1 MKFLRDKKLRQLG
14 ALALLLAL
22 LVFIA
27 QYFMLGYKMQ
37 RLEESQL
44 KIEYTQFAELHN
56 QKISL
61 QVQQF
66 LNGNETLGPAII
78 AQIDKQE
85 HLLKTLSGGGR
96 TELRDQFLQPLTRLP
111 LITYS
116 GLQEDWNNYR
126 HAVYL
131 LVTGGEVK
139 EEAPKDSVVLTSQDA
154 VARLVKTSPAA
165 ARIHYEGLS
174 LTLDDWYEKLKVDL
188 FEEVDARELSLSR
201 WKLSFLLIDGLL
213 LFGIF
218 YLFNTQVLRPLS
230 VLESN
235 TKQHIQTKDLPPHEV
250 GMLAESINET
260 LENLKDATDFVVAIG
275 KGDLSICYK
284 ESLDSNYTKGRNK
297 LADSLIEMQSRLK
310 ELNEE
315 EKKRQWANDGLA
327 RFVEIL
333 RSSNDDIRVLGDR
346 IISAL
351 IHYTGSNQGALYIL
365 NDEDNANIHLE
376 LISVFAWDV
385 KKIEQQRIKPGQ
397 GILGQT
403 FLEKETTYLTQ
414 LPEEYVRI
422 TSGLGGA
429 NPKSLLI
436 VPLKVDKDVYG
447 LVELA
452 SFNDYQAHEIAF
464 VEKLGETIASTLAS
478 VKSTQKNKVLIEQ
491 FQQQTEEMRAQE
503 EEMRQ
508 NMEELQATQE
518 EVVRKE
524 KTYVE
529 RIRELETLVNEKV
542 DKGDIAR
549 LQELFA
555 LKEKEYELKIEQLN
569 NELAKRGDNA
579 NDWNVAE
586 ELHRTLRVQL
596 EALRITQKELDLKYK
611 G

>member
-1 MKFLRDKKLRQLG
+1 MKFLRDKKLRQVG
-14 ALALLLAL
+14 ALVLLLTL

-27 QYFMLGYKMQ
+27 QYFVLGYQMQ
-37 RLEESQL
+37 RLEEAQL

-66 LNGNETLGPAII
+66 LNGNETIGASII
-78 AQIDKQE
+78 AQIDKHE
-85 HLLKTLSGGGR
+85 HLLKTLSQGGR

-111 LITYS
+111 LITFS
-116 GLQEDWNNYR
+116 GLKEDWSNYR

-131 LVTGGEVK
+131 LISGAEAQ
-139 EEAPKDSVVLTSQDA
+139 EENPKDSVILTSQDA
-154 VARLVKTSPAA
+154 IAKLVKTSAA
-165 ARIHYEGLS
+165 AAKVHYEGLS
-174 LTLDDWYEKLKVDL
+174 LTMDNWYERLKVDL
-188 FEEVDARELSLSR
+188 FEEVDTRELSLSR
-201 WKLSFLLIDGLL
+201 WKVAFLLIDGLL
-213 LFGIF
+213 LVGIF
-218 YLFNTQVLRPLS
+218 YLFNTQVLQPLS
-230 VLESN
+230 ELEKN
-235 TKQHIQTKDLPPHEV
+235 TKLHIQTTGLPPHEV
-250 GMLAESINET
+250 GTLAESINET

-275 KGDLSICYK
+275 KGELSINYK
-284 ESLDSNYTKGRNK
+284 ESLDINYTKGRNK
-297 LADSLIEMQSRLK
+297 LADSLIEMQSKLK
-310 ELNEE
+310 ELNDE
-315 EKKRQWANDGLA
+315 EKKRQWANEGLA

-333 RSSNDDIRVLGDR
+333 RTSNDDIKVLGDK

-365 NDEDNANIHLE
+365 NDEDINHHYLE
-376 LISVFAWDV
+376 LISLFAWDV

-403 FLEKETTYLTQ
+403 FLEKETTYLTH

-452 SFNDYQAHEIAF
+452 SFNEYQSHEIAF

-478 VKSTQKNKVLIEQ
+478 VRSTHRNRLLIEQ

-518 EVVRKE
+518 EIVRKE
-524 KTYVE
+524 KTYVA
-529 RIRELETLVNEKV
+529 RIRELETLMNDKVEKSEIE
-542 DKGDIAR
+542 K
-549 LQELFA
+549 LHEMFS
-555 LKEKEYELKIEQLN
+555 LKEKEYELKIEQLKR
-569 NELAKRGDNA
+569 ELSKKGERAKD
-579 NDWNVAE
+579 
-586 ELHRTLRVQL
+586 
-596 EALRITQKELDLKYK
+596 
-611 G
+611 